1 MHLDIVSAEEEIFS
15 GNVKN
20 IIAAAMMGEVGIF
33 PKHTPMITPLKP
45 GEVKIITDQDEEKLF
60 FISGG
65 VLEVQPDIVTVLAD
79 TAIRAEDLD
88 EAKAAESKKRAE
100 EALADKSD
108 KIDAAKALAELA
120 QAAAQLKM
128 IETIKRKSLPIDKRK
143 NPPNYSNQTFT
154 NGTWIGHGGY
164 GGQFLLVNP
173 DTGISVSFF
182 SVLTN
187 RTAMDYTYLG
197 DMVKMME
204 AIALEY

>member
-79 TAIRAEDLD
+79 TAIRGEDLD

-108 KIDAAKALAELA
+108 NIDAAKALAELA

-128 IETIKRKSLPIDKRK
+128 IEKIRKKSK
-143 NPPNYSNQTFT
+143 
-154 NGTWIGHGGY
+154 
-164 GGQFLLVNP
+164 
-173 DTGISVSFF
+173 
-182 SVLTN
+182 
-187 RTAMDYTYLG
+187 
-197 DMVKMME
+197 
-204 AIALEY
+204 

>member
-45 GEVKIITDQDEEKLF
+45 GEVKIITDQDEEKFF

-79 TAIRAEDLD
+79 TAIRGEDLD
-88 EAKAAESKKRAE
+88 EAQAAESKKRAE

-108 KIDAAKALAELA
+108 NIDAAKALAELA

-128 IETIKRKSLPIDKRK
+128 IEKIRKKSK
-143 NPPNYSNQTFT
+143 
-154 NGTWIGHGGY
+154 
-164 GGQFLLVNP
+164 
-173 DTGISVSFF
+173 
-182 SVLTN
+182 
-187 RTAMDYTYLG
+187 
-197 DMVKMME
+197 
-204 AIALEY
+204 

>member
-79 TAIRAEDLD
+79 TAIRGEDLD

-108 KIDAAKALAELA
+108 KIEAAKALAELA

-128 IETIKRKSLPIDKRK
+128 IEKIRRKSK
-143 NPPNYSNQTFT
+143 
-154 NGTWIGHGGY
+154 
-164 GGQFLLVNP
+164 
-173 DTGISVSFF
+173 
-182 SVLTN
+182 
-187 RTAMDYTYLG
+187 
-197 DMVKMME
+197 
-204 AIALEY
+204 

>member
-20 IIAAAMMGEVGIF
+20 IIASAMMGEVGIF

-79 TAIRAEDLD
+79 TAIRGEDLD

-108 KIDAAKALAELA
+108 NIDAAKALAELA

-128 IETIKRKSLPIDKRK
+128 IETIRKKSK
-143 NPPNYSNQTFT
+143 
-154 NGTWIGHGGY
+154 
-164 GGQFLLVNP
+164 
-173 DTGISVSFF
+173 
-182 SVLTN
+182 
-187 RTAMDYTYLG
+187 
-197 DMVKMME
+197 
-204 AIALEY
+204 

>member
-108 KIDAAKALAELA
+108 NIDAAKALAELA

-128 IETIKRKSLPIDKRK
+128 IEKIRKKSK
-143 NPPNYSNQTFT
+143 
-154 NGTWIGHGGY
+154 
-164 GGQFLLVNP
+164 
-173 DTGISVSFF
+173 
-182 SVLTN
+182 
-187 RTAMDYTYLG
+187 
-197 DMVKMME
+197 
-204 AIALEY
+204 

>member
-20 IIAAAMMGEVGIF
+20 IIAAATMGEVGIF
-33 PKHTPMITPLKP
+33 PKHTPMITPLKS

-79 TAIRAEDLD
+79 TAIRGEDLD

-128 IETIKRKSLPIDKRK
+128 IEKIRKKSK
-143 NPPNYSNQTFT
+143 
-154 NGTWIGHGGY
+154 
-164 GGQFLLVNP
+164 
-173 DTGISVSFF
+173 
-182 SVLTN
+182 
-187 RTAMDYTYLG
+187 
-197 DMVKMME
+197 
-204 AIALEY
+204 

>member
-33 PKHTPMITPLKP
+33 PKHTPMITPLKS

-65 VLEVQPDIVTVLAD
+65 LLEVQPDIVTVLAD
-79 TAIRAEDLD
+79 TAIRGEDLD
-88 EAKAAESKKRAE
+88 EAKAAEAKKRAE

-108 KIDAAKALAELA
+108 NIDAAKALAELA

-128 IETIKRKSLPIDKRK
+128 IEKIRKKSK
-143 NPPNYSNQTFT
+143 
-154 NGTWIGHGGY
+154 
-164 GGQFLLVNP
+164 
-173 DTGISVSFF
+173 
-182 SVLTN
+182 
-187 RTAMDYTYLG
+187 
-197 DMVKMME
+197 
-204 AIALEY
+204 

>member
-1 MHLDIVSAEEEIFS
+1 MSIMHLDIVSAEEEIFS

-45 GEVKIITDQDEEKLF
+45 GEVKIITEQDEEKVL

-128 IETIKRKSLPIDKRK
+128 IETIRKKSK
-143 NPPNYSNQTFT
+143 
-154 NGTWIGHGGY
+154 
-164 GGQFLLVNP
+164 
-173 DTGISVSFF
+173 
-182 SVLTN
+182 
-187 RTAMDYTYLG
+187 
-197 DMVKMME
+197 
-204 AIALEY
+204 

>member
-128 IETIKRKSLPIDKRK
+128 IETIRKKSK
-143 NPPNYSNQTFT
+143 
-154 NGTWIGHGGY
+154 
-164 GGQFLLVNP
+164 
-173 DTGISVSFF
+173 
-182 SVLTN
+182 
-187 RTAMDYTYLG
+187 
-197 DMVKMME
+197 
-204 AIALEY
+204 